1 MKNNRA
7 QIKGIYAKTEATE
20 TVWVPSFFPLCSSEL
35 YPFERALKVSE
46 ATIFKFISSSIY
58 IHLFI
63 HLLIW
68 VCVCVHP
75 HVCAITFIQMFADI
89 L

>member
-1 MKNNRA
+1 MKNKRA

-20 TVWVPSFFPLCSSEL
+20 TVWVPSFFLLCSSEL

-58 IHLFI
+58 IIYLFI
-63 HLLIW
+63 YLFGCVS
-68 VCVCVHP
+68 VCIYMYV
-75 HVCAITFIQMFADI
+75 